1 LLSAGTAAGNT
12 TYWNGSTW
20 VLNSSNLYNNGGN
33 IGIGTTSPGA
43 RLHVVEAAPSGMQAL
58 NASTRL
64 AIDAASGGFME
75 FRSTNDNNTSE
86 GILFTDNNLG
96 GYVTFR
102 NAPEDRLHIGGYSG
116 IGFEVGSENTVGG
129 KTERARISSN
139 GNFGIGNTAP
149 AYKLHI
155 GVGNGDGIL
164 IGNYND
170 QLGWNGSG
178 TAPETAIRFAGYR
191 DVVGNF
197 TGAKIAAVR
206 TNLCCSGLSQG
217 TDISF
222 SIQEGTA
229 SGAGDVNLVERMR
242 IVAGGVKFNNLAG
255 SGNRTVYADDNGVL
269 NSYSTKDVAYV
280 QDRTDRVTDAS
291 NVGWRVIGA
300 STNDLAV
307 KAGDV
312 ITINMSTKF
321 RWTGGSGGDHPYFGI
336 YIQGC
341 TTASVT
347 DWYLYGG
354 ADDFPRNQSQEISEN
369 FVYVSPCTGNLNF
382 SLYMDSNSAADDNAG
397 THDTVIIAT
406 RH

>member
-1 LLSAGTAAGNT
+1 
-12 TYWNGSTW
+12 
-20 VLNSSNLYNNGGN
+20 
-33 IGIGTTSPGA
+33 
-43 RLHVVEAAPSGMQAL
+43 M
-58 NASTRL
+58 
-64 AIDAASGGFME
+64 
-75 FRSTNDNNTSE
+75 
-86 GILFTDNNLG
+86 
-96 GYVTFR
+96 
-102 NAPEDRLHIGGYSG
+102 
-116 IGFEVGSENTVGG
+116 
-129 KTERARISSN
+129 
-139 GNFGIGNTAP
+139 
-149 AYKLHI
+149 
-155 GVGNGDGIL
+155 
-164 IGNYND
+164 
-170 QLGWNGSG
+170 
-178 TAPETAIRFAGYR
+178 
-191 DVVGNF
+191 VGNF

-229 SGAGDVNLVERMR
+229 SGAGDINLVERMR
-242 IVAGGVKFNNLAG
+242 IVAGGVKFNNLVG

-291 NVGWRVIGA
+291 NVGWRVIGDP
-300 STNDLAV
+300 TNNLAV

-382 SLYMDSNSAADDNAG
+382 SLYMDSNSAADDSAG